1 MPSSR
6 LCPILIPLLQAAE
19 SILETIYRESVL
31 APSLECSIKQY
42 NIQVCIST
50 PAYMIWMSC
59 RCMCHSYIPSP
70 T

>member
-42 NIQVCIST
+42 NIQVCTSM
-50 PAYMIWMSC
+50 YK
-59 RCMCHSYIPSP
+59 HSGLHDMDELQVHVS
-70 T
+70 